1 MKMILQLQQILHVVG
16 LLELLLVVE
25 GVGLA
30 LMVGEEGVEHEML
43 AENLQV
49 FVL

>member
-16 LLELLLVVE
+16 LLVVE

-43 AENLQV
+43 AEN
-49 FVL
+49 